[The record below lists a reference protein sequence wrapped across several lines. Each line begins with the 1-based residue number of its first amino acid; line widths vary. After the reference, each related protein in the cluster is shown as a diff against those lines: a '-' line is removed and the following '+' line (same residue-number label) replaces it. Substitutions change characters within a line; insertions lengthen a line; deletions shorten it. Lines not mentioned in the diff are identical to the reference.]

1 MSETH
6 EIATA
11 APKRCDELGVLLD
24 GTGEL
29 ICGHRTVQLWIRER
43 QLVAVLLSRWPRP
56 LAPSEVDRV
65 LWPVSP
71 PSETTR
77 RVTLARLRRRLMIVG
92 LALRCRAR
100 VGYTLEASAWTLE
113 RPASARTATTSAN
126 PLTSCSARR
135 GLCRTPLSRA
145 LV

>member
-1 MSETH
+1 MSATH

-43 QLVAVLLSRWPRP
+43 QLVAVLLSRWPQP

-92 LALRCRAR
+92 LAVEMSRAGGVHARGERLDARATRIRAHGDHR
-100 VGYTLEASAWTLE
+100 VNSLTSRST
-113 RPASARTATTSAN
+113 RTAVSA
-126 PLTSCSARR
+126 ARR
-135 GLCRTPLSRA
+135 
-145 LV
+145 